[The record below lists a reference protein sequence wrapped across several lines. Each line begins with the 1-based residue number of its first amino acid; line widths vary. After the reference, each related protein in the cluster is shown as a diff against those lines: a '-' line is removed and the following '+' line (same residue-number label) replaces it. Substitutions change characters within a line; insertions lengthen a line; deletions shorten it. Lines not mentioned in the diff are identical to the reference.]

1 MPLPVHAY
9 EGHIRA
15 PEPRIRCPLACGDTI
30 RVSHSSTF
38 GPARDADGLATSADG
53 ATRSRDAAIRS
64 RDVLAKERTGCR
76 GKATGRRRRGKSPR
90 TRGPAR
96 DVSDVLA
103 EDRTRS
109 RGKPTGRG
117 HPEKSL
123 ERRGP
128 AHDVSRQSGKVA
140 KHCGPIAGSP
150 GQGAGAVFKERRSG
164 EDVAR
169 NFRRAADRLTTSAD
183 RIGRARDIAA

>member
-64 RDVLAKERTGCR
+64 RDVLAE
-76 GKATGRRRRGKSPR
+76 
-90 TRGPAR
+90 
-96 DVSDVLA
+96 
-103 EDRTRS
+103 ERTRS

-117 HPEKSL
+117 HREKSL

-183 RIGRARDIAA
+183 RATRSRDIAA